1 VANGAPFYF
10 ILSLP
15 PALFNNLTSSRLIAK
30 VWAVVH
36 FPEGVNDPAGPA
48 LACRPR
54 VKQRFASQEQR
65 HAARRG

>member
-36 FPEGVNDPAGPA
+36 FPEGVSDPAGPPL
-48 LACRPR
+48 LADP
-54 VKQRFASQEQR
+54 V
-65 HAARRG
+65 